1 MNTVSIDS
9 DPLPPAIVENNN
21 SGQSYGSAKSWKG
34 DGFLLLH
41 IHFKRDMVAMSTPQD
56 TFVER
61 TRYGMRLGFKT
72 GRQGW
77 CAGKLFAFVF
87 RSKGDGGV
95 AIVCPSLLFLCIMFV
110 LPSVAVSVCASF
122 WVLKGTVMF
131 VSFGVPVLSMAIL
144 WQMHIQ
150 KFIFENLYCG
160 QKRYDQYCRQ
170 FIATL
175 RDPCD
180 LSIITMR
187 RIGWGGAWVNLSWQY
202 LVAIVRR

>member
-1 MNTVSIDS
+1 M
-9 DPLPPAIVENNN
+9 AIVKNYDG
-21 SGQSYGSAKSWKG
+21 GQSDGSAKPWIG
-34 DGFLLLH
+34 DGFILLH
-41 IHFKRDMVAMSTPQD
+41 IQFKRDMIAKNTPQD
-56 TFVER
+56 TFVEK

-72 GRQGW
+72 GRLGW

-87 RSKGDGGV
+87 RSVGGRGV
-95 AIVCPSLLFLCIMFV
+95 VIVCPSLMFLFTMFA
-110 LPSVAVSVCASF
+110 LPSVAVSVCASLC
-122 WVLKGTVMF
+122 VLKDVVLF
-131 VSFGVPVLSMAIL
+131 VTFGVPFMSIAIL

-175 RDPCD
+175 RGPCD

-187 RIGWGGAWVNLSWQY
+187 RIGWGGALVNLSWQY
-202 LVAIVRR
+202 LVAIARR